1 MLLGIVISLLGQCT
15 SALGLNF
22 QRYANV
28 MESDKPL
35 VGRWPWIVG
44 LACMGLCELF
54 NFVALSLVPVS
65 IVATLGSFSIISSA
79 VFGQILFGE
88 VVSLQG
94 VSGIGFIVYGA
105 VLTVVNGPSSAKD
118 MSVEEFEVVFKKPLT
133 IAYFSVTF
141 TAMVL
146 LAVCGGG
153 RLYPSIAFAA
163 LGAGNSINISK
174 ALAVFVKM
182 SLTTENQLANVLPYM
197 MTGVM
202 VGLIVLQMKY
212 LNLAL
217 AQSKTYIVNSIY
229 FVMLTTM
236 SVLNATVI
244 YGDLVGLGGVRM
256 MMFAAGALSIMLGV
270 YLMAQSS

>member
-1 MLLGIVISLLGQCT
+1 
-15 SALGLNF
+15 
-22 QRYANV
+22 
-28 MESDKPL
+28 
-35 VGRWPWIVG
+35 
-44 LACMGLCELF
+44 MG
-54 NFVALSLVPVS
+54 
-65 IVATLGSFSIISSA
+65 
-79 VFGQILFGE
+79 
-88 VVSLQG
+88 
-94 VSGIGFIVYGA
+94 
-105 VLTVVNGPSSAKD
+105 
-118 MSVEEFEVVFKKPLT
+118 
-133 IAYFSVTF
+133 
-141 TAMVL
+141 
-146 LAVCGGG
+146 
-153 RLYPSIAFAA
+153 
-163 LGAGNSINISK
+163 
-174 ALAVFVKM
+174 AVFVKM

>member
-65 IVATLGSFSIISSA
+65 IVATLGSFSIILSA

>member
-1 MLLGIVISLLGQCT
+1 M
-15 SALGLNF
+15 NF